1 MENPN
6 PSRNPGRE
14 PGTGNDD
21 DGGDVGTDPR
31 RTREQ
36 EEIDRTR
43 RQNPRAVTER
53 PDQTPR
59 TG

>member
-6 PSRNPGRE
+6 PSRNPARE

-21 DGGDVGTDPR
+21 GGTGTDPR

-36 EEIDRTR
+36 DENERTK
-43 RQNPRAVTER
+43 RQIPNPHQR
-53 PDQTPR
+53 PDQAPKTA
-59 TG
+59 

>member
-6 PSRNPGRE
+6 PRRNPSQE
-14 PGTGNDD
+14 PSTGHDD
-21 DGGDVGTDPR
+21 DGDIGTDPR

-36 EEIDRTR
+36 DENDRTK
-43 RQNPRAVTER
+43 RQIPSPNQR
-53 PDQTPR
+53 PDQTPK

>member
-6 PSRNPGRE
+6 PNRNPGRE
-14 PGTGNDD
+14 PGTGND
-21 DGGDVGTDPR
+21 GDVGTDPR
-31 RTREQ
+31 RTREPDQ
-36 EEIDRTR
+36 NDGTK
-43 RQNPRAVTER
+43 RQNPNPNQR

>member
-21 DGGDVGTDPR
+21 DGDVGTDPR

-36 EEIDRTR
+36 EESDRTR
-43 RQNPRAVTER
+43 RQNPR
-53 PDQTPR
+53 PDQAPR

>member
-21 DGGDVGTDPR
+21 DGDVGMDPR
-31 RTREQ
+31 RSREQ
-36 EEIDRTR
+36 DENGRTK
-43 RQNPRAVTER
+43 RQVPTPNQR